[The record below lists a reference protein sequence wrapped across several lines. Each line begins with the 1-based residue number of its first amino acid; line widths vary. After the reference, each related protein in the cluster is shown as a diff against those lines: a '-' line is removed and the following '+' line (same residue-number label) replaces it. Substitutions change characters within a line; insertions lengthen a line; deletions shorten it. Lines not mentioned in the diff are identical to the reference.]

1 MAGFKKI
8 IWKQVQTIIMISI
21 VINIAGC
28 MIGLKLLEMMY
39 GVSLTELTKEF
50 FILLLGG
57 GMVAMYGFFSACLT
71 IMRKQ
76 IFMLAIAVFV
86 MTLAG
91 MISNPMVQHA
101 GLMGAATL
109 YLILMLGELLIVLI
123 ILEICLHR
131 SNRTKINKN
140 LNNS

>member
-1 MAGFKKI
+1 
-8 IWKQVQTIIMISI
+8 
-21 VINIAGC
+21 
-28 MIGLKLLEMMY
+28 
-39 GVSLTELTKEF
+39 
-50 FILLLGG
+50 
-57 GMVAMYGFFSACLT
+57 MVAMYGFFSACLT